1 MKTKGQKHYLH
12 VSSLFGSSLNF
23 EFSLEHSKIIISEP
37 RNLLRIRLRLETF
50 EDNAPVSTRWL
61 ANQSSTTSC
70 KLEKGGGILIEDFY
84 TA

>member
-1 MKTKGQKHYLH
+1 MLPVCLVLH
-12 VSSLFGSSLNF
+12 LN
-23 EFSLEHSKIIISEP
+23 FSLEHSKIIISEP
-37 RNLLRIRLRLETF
+37 RKLLRIRLRLETF

-61 ANQSSTTSC
+61 ANQSSATSC